1 VPEANGHG
9 LWVRHRA
16 LVLGALGVLV
26 YVAWLGMRDFWY
38 PGEPDLAEVLRAMFI
53 SRDWADWVV
62 PRRNG
67 VVFLNYPPMHYWAA
81 SLSSQLLGGM
91 SEFAVRLPG
100 ALAATGLVVATGA
113 VAARWIDARA
123 GLWAGLLL
131 LTSSQFSFQAI
142 GYRPDMLF
150 SLFVGLGMFAY
161 AQGAGDRPRWALRV
175 AGFALLG
182 LAVLVKGPLGLALP
196 GLVLALWHAARREWR
211 RLVEL
216 APLALVSVAVVLP
229 WYVAVA
235 KALGVEAVMA
245 EVSWHSVGRFASGE
259 RGHARPPFYYLL
271 NFWVDFAPWALLF
284 PFALVWIHR
293 TGRWRERHVQLAL
306 WWFGTFFVF
315 LSIAATK
322 RQAYLMPAYPAVALL
337 LAQWLSAVGREPA
350 APDSPE
356 PRPAVIFA
364 SGVSVALLVGAV
376 VALVAGL
383 VLGPIVA
390 RFELDAPL
398 DEIML
403 GLRLPLLALGAIGG
417 PLVWFWIR
425 PAQQGGDPQ
434 TALLRLALVQCGLF
448 LVFVAW
454 IMPALNPA
462 NSYAAPLRW
471 IGEQIGTET
480 HIGYLGSK
488 RKIGAF
494 GYYTESLVELV
505 QDEDEVRR
513 FFQQHPDSVVVAE
526 ERYAG
531 ALFDGEGIDWRTYA
545 VREIDAAR
553 RHYVVL
559 GMREAER

>member
-1 VPEANGHG
+1 
-9 LWVRHRA
+9 
-16 LVLGALGVLV
+16 VLGALGALI

-38 PGEPDLAEVLRAMFI
+38 PGEPDLVEILRAMFV
-53 SRDWADWVV
+53 SRDWVDWVV

-67 VVFLNYPPMHYWAA
+67 AVFLNYPPMHYWAA
-81 SLSSQLLGGM
+81 SLSSQLLGGL

-113 VAARWIDARA
+113 VAARFFDARA

-196 GLVLALWHAARREWR
+196 GLVLALWHGARREWR

-216 APLALVSVAVVLP
+216 APLSLVSIAVVLP
-229 WYVAVA
+229 WYVAIA
-235 KALGVEAVMA
+235 EALGVEAVMA

-284 PFALVWIHR
+284 PSALVWIQR
-293 TGRWRERHVQLAL
+293 TGRWRDRHVQLAL

-337 LAQWLSAVGREPA
+337 LAPWLSAVGRKPA
-350 APDSPE
+350 APDSPGS
-356 PRPAVIFA
+356 RPAAIFA
-364 SGVSVALLVGAV
+364 TGVRLVLLVA
-376 VALVAGL
+376 AAAAFVAGL
-383 VLGPIVA
+383 SLGPIVA
-390 RFELDAPL
+390 RIELDAPL
-398 DEIML
+398 PEILL
-403 GLRLPLLALGAIGG
+403 GLRAPLLFLGAIG
-417 PLVWFWIR
+417 PPVWFWIR
-425 PAQQGGDPQ
+425 TSQQRGDLQ
-434 TALLRLALVQCGLF
+434 AALLRLALVQCVLF

-454 IMPALNPA
+454 IMPTLNPA

-471 IGEQIGTET
+471 IGEQIGDQT

-494 GYYTESLVELV
+494 GYYTESLVEVV

-513 FFQQHPDSVVVAE
+513 FFVEHPDSLVVAE

-531 ALFDGEGIDWRTYA
+531 ALFDDEGLDWRLHA

-559 GMREAER
+559 GMRAARR